1 MTYQDYFRN
10 SDFEDIWT
18 ILSGFYM
25 EHEEMKPLY
34 SSLVESIKSL
44 PVMPEYSEPTIQ
56 MCLDSEN
63 EILVKGAPDPQEWL
77 LGKEVEI
84 DFSSWKDELS
94 ESVTNISGFK
104 TFDMLS
110 GPEKRQL
117 ARDSNTATLA
127 AHLLYWSTLYAIKTH
142 GQHAKEFEEWLES
155 LENGTT
161 KYEMEPEYESESYR
175 RKQRKYWRETVAR
188 DSPFD
193 WCWNLVILKK
203 KLEYNI
209 GFWRYVQRHVGWEE
223 DVRRMQLAVSLL
235 SIAKSDWSSIGGKYI
250 NVRTATRYTHE
261 SDYEDKD
268 LHESYLAKLYRD
280 KAFHILWKW
289 LDHNM
294 KKWWD

>member
-25 EHEEMKPLY
+25 EHEDLKPLY
-34 SSLVESIKSL
+34 SSLVEIIKSL
-44 PVMPEYSEPTIQ
+44 PVMPEYTGPKIQ

-77 LGKEVEI
+77 LGREVEI

-94 ESVTNISGFK
+94 ESVTVISGFK
-104 TFDMLS
+104 TFDMLP

-117 ARDSNTATLA
+117 ARDSDTATLA

-209 GFWRYVQRHVGWEE
+209 GFWRYVQRHVVWEE

-235 SIAKSDWSSIGGKYI
+235 SIAKYDWPSIGGKYI
-250 NVRTATRYTHE
+250 NVRTAARYTHE
-261 SDYEDKD
+261 RDYEDKD

>member
-1 MTYQDYFRN
+1 MTYKDYFRN